1 MWLRFARKSSLET
14 APLITVASGHRMNAK
29 FFSALVFPA
38 CVMAV
43 VVLGLVQPNLFQ
55 SYAGFDLKRL
65 IIPLIQIIMFGMG
78 ATLSLDDF
86 LRVGRLPKPVAIG
99 FVAQYTIMPTLSWV
113 IASAFHFEPEVA
125 AGFILVGAVSGG
137 VASNV
142 ITYLAGG
149 NVPLSVTMTL
159 CSTLACPFVT
169 PPLMKLLAGRLIEFK
184 VIDMMLSIANMILLP
199 VAVGLFANLIFFGK
213 AGWNRRAAPVLS
225 LFALF
230 TVTAALLFSVKT
242 SSSSAAEII
251 LGLALGASFIAL
263 MSAAKWWFN
272 IRLQREDD
280 WLNRILPVVS
290 MAGICL
296 IIGIITSRART
307 QLMSVGPALLVASL
321 LLNSFGY
328 ALGYWAARAA
338 RMNET
343 DSRTV
348 AIEVGMQNAGM
359 ATGIA
364 MNVLNSAS
372 AALASVVYG
381 PLMNVTGALLAGYW
395 KGKPISDHAPIP
407 SPSNPVN
414 LVNPVKK

>member
-1 MWLRFARKSSLET
+1 MTPKT
-14 APLITVASGHRMNAK
+14 T
-29 FFSALVFPA
+29 SALIFPA
-38 CVMAV
+38 AVTAV
-43 VVLGLVQPNLFQ
+43 VILGLLQPNLFQ
-55 SYAGFDLKRL
+55 SYGGFDLKRL

-86 LRVGRLPKPVAIG
+86 LRVGQLPKPVAIG
-99 FVAQYTIMPTLSWV
+99 FIAQYTIMPALSWG

-159 CSTLACPFVT
+159 CSTLACPFLT

-184 VIDMMLSIANMILLP
+184 VLEMMLSIGNMILLP
-199 VAVGLFANLIFFGK
+199 VAVGLFANLILFGK
-213 AGWNRRAAPVLS
+213 TNWNRRASAVLS
-225 LFALF
+225 LCSLCAISAIFLF
-230 TVTAALLFSVKT
+230 THKSLSPA
-242 SSSSAAEII
+242 AAEVI

-263 MSAAKWWFN
+263 MSFAKWWFN

-280 WLNRILPVVS
+280 WLNRILPIVS

-307 QLMSVGPALLVASL
+307 QLLSVGFALLIASL
-321 LLNSFGY
+321 FLNSFGY
-328 ALGYWAARAA
+328 ALGYWAARTA

-372 AALASVVYG
+372 AAIASVVYG

-395 KGKPISDHAPIP
+395 KGKPISQDAPKP
-407 SPSNPVN
+407 SPLNPVN

>member
-1 MWLRFARKSSLET
+1 MT
-14 APLITVASGHRMNAK
+14 AKTS
-29 FFSALVFPA
+29 SALVFPA
-38 CVMAV
+38 CVAV
-43 VVLGLVQPNLFQ
+43 VVGLGLLQPNLFQ
-55 SYAGFDLKRL
+55 SYGGFDLKRL

-99 FVAQYTIMPTLSWV
+99 FVAQYTIMPTLSWF
-113 IASAFHFEPEVA
+113 IATAFHFEPEVA

-159 CSTLACPFVT
+159 CSTLVCPFVT
-169 PPLMKLLAGRLIEFK
+169 PPLMKLLAGKLIDFK
-184 VIDMMLSIANMILLP
+184 IFEMMLSIANMILLP
-199 VAVGLFANLIFFGK
+199 IAVGLFANVILFGK
-213 AGWNRRAAPVLS
+213 ANWNRRAGPVLG
-225 LFALF
+225 LFAIFAGAAFALF
-230 TVTAALLFSVKT
+230 RVKT
-242 SSSSAAEII
+242 SAPASAEIV

-263 MSAAKWWFN
+263 MSFAKWWFN
-272 IRLQREDD
+272 IRARREDD
-280 WLNRILPVVS
+280 WLGRILPIVS

-296 IIGIITSRART
+296 IIGIITSRARA
-307 QLMSVGPALLVASL
+307 QLLSVGPALLIASL
-321 LLNSFGY
+321 LLNAFGY

-338 RMNET
+338 RLSET

-364 MNVLNSAS
+364 MNVLNSNA

-395 KGKPISDHAPIP
+395 KRKPITPDRDAQPAELRATRPEI
-407 SPSNPVN
+407 
-414 LVNPVKK
+414 L